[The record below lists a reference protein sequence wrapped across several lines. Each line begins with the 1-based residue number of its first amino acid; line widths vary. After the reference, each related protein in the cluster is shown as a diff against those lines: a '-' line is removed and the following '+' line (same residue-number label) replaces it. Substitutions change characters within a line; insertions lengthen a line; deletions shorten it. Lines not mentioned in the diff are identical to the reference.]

1 MEKREFGKLNAR
13 FLGKF
18 MGLDLY
24 TISTLPV
31 YIDDCPVNIN
41 FAVNDDNEGDSA
53 PALNKDAFEQALMA
67 TCDLGSIPEEAET
80 PAPMHTNPT
89 PKLPRKSSAP
99 AIDFKEFHQMLKEG
113 EAAFEKL
120 KDSVDL

>member
-24 TISTLPV
+24 AISTLPV

-41 FAVNDDNEGDSA
+41 FAVNDDDEDDSA
-53 PALNKDAFEQALMA
+53 PTLNRDAFEQALMA
-67 TCDLGSIPEEAET
+67 TCDLGSIPEETET
-80 PAPMHTNPT
+80 PTLVRTNPA
-89 PKLPRKSSAP
+89 PKLPKKSSTP

-113 EAAFEKL
+113 QATFEKL

>member
-13 FLGKF
+13 LIGKF
-18 MGLDLY
+18 MGFNLY
-24 TISTLPV
+24 AISTLPV

-41 FAVNDDNEGDSA
+41 FAVNDGDEEDSA

-67 TCDLGSIPEEAET
+67 TCDPKNIPEEET
-80 PAPMHTNPT
+80 PAPAHTNPT

-99 AIDFKEFHQMLKEG
+99 AIDFHEFHQILKEG
-113 EAAFEKL
+113 QANLEKL